1 MPAERRVTDDT
12 ARLRWQC
19 RRGMRELDTLLTRY
33 LSKAYALADED
44 ERAAFRDLLTLSDPE
59 LASYFLGRAVPDD
72 KNIARAV
79 ERILS
84 QP

>member
-1 MPAERRVTDDT
+1 MTDDI

-33 LSKAYALADED
+33 LSKAYPAADEV
-44 ERAAFRDLLTLSDPE
+44 ERAAFRDLLNLSDPE

-72 KNIARAV
+72 HDLARAV